1 MLEKCCLCGKEEVV
15 FYKRMLSESMSEYSL
30 RSECASVKA
39 TLDAKFQGAN
49 IRDRQISKSE
59 QYIKAKLDENRYIEP
74 KVKKYFE

>member
-1 MLEKCCLCGKEEVV
+1 
-15 FYKRMLSESMSEYSL
+15 MSEYSL
-30 RSECASVKA
+30 CSECASVKA